1 MHQYPLLYKR
11 ENRAFY
17 LEFAHKSLYEM
28 EKKAFPWHIIETS
41 IHFYPIPHL
50 PSFLPCSVRNSIFYL
65 IINSLRETTALLI
78 FVILVPGIEQGIK
91 RRCCNPGK
99 VPQSSPK
106 SVLAALAAVFS
117 LEIFSGSTERE
128 EKNGLEGDTLSACG
142 LKSTRRPQ

>member
-1 MHQYPLLYKR
+1 MADWMGASVGCLL
-11 ENRAFY
+11 AFIM
-17 LEFAHKSLYEM
+17 K
-28 EKKAFPWHIIETS
+28 IIGK
-41 IHFYPIPHL
+41 Y
-50 PSFLPCSVRNSIFYL
+50 SIFYL